1 MNNIDFEFHR
11 KVLAAA
17 YEVDELRNQDL
28 YIEWKK
34 NRDFCW
40 NFCEVRLN
48 YFEFRKV
55 LISYLSKTRDFH
67 LSHTI
72 TINRN
77 QRVLIQKFSNFLFSC
92 DKFFDNYKID
102 KHNSELHSF
111 FLHLRN
117 FVAHKSQF
125 PLISVLSFQ
134 KTENIRFETFSK
146 KEILEYLDDQIS
158 EYPKRNSLNFAKNFA
173 LKLEGK
179 PNILPLVDQ
188 YFELIKDDFSR
199 QYLEF
204 FKKNE
209 LEFEYFFEKVSNIKD
224 KNRKLNVMG
233 IVPPLRDSEIRLI
246 QFLIKKSNYPISE

>member
-1 MNNIDFEFHR
+1 MNKIDIEFHR

-34 NRDFCW
+34 KRDFCW
-40 NFCEVRLN
+40 SFCEVRLN

-55 LISYLSKTRDFH
+55 LMSYLSKTKNFH

-92 DKFFDNYKID
+92 DKFFDYNEINN
-102 KHNSELHSF
+102 HNSELHSF
-111 FLHLRN
+111 FIQLRN

-134 KTENIRFETFSK
+134 KSENKRFETFSK
-146 KEILEYLDDQIS
+146 KEILEYLDDQILLF
-158 EYPKRNSLNFAKNFA
+158 PKRNGLKSARNFSLR
-173 LKLEGK
+173 LEEK
-179 PNILPLVDQ
+179 PDILPLVDK
-188 YFELIKDDFSR
+188 YFKLIEDDFTR
-199 QYLEF
+199 QYLDF
-204 FKKNE
+204 FKKNK
-209 LEFEYFFEKVSNIKD
+209 LEFEFFFQKVSDIKD

-246 QFLIKKSNYPISE
+246 QYLIKKSSYI